1 MFFNETQFI
10 VNLSIFHKFIISDLD
25 EDSNDYAED
34 SADSD
39 SSEGLSGED
48 KPDNENSLGS
58 FTFNRKERLDVKK
71 PGPFFRNSENNF
83 FFNKVITMVSD
94 DLHIPSCL
102 HLDSW
107 NIYIVMLD
115 YVI

>member
-1 MFFNETQFI
+1 MRLEYVRQIINFSISLVIVLLQFV
-10 VNLSIFHKFIISDLD
+10 VNLSIFHKFIYSISDLD

-34 SADSD
+34 SADRD

-83 FFNKVITMVSD
+83 FFNKVIRMVFD
-94 DLHIPSCL
+94 D
-102 HLDSW
+102 
-107 NIYIVMLD
+107 
-115 YVI
+115 

>member
-1 MFFNETQFI
+1 MTR
-10 VNLSIFHKFIISDLD
+10 IIIP
-25 EDSNDYAED
+25 EIIPDSENSTDDYEEA

-83 FFNKVITMVSD
+83 FF
-94 DLHIPSCL
+94 LQ
-102 HLDSW
+102 W
-107 NIYIVMLD
+107 NL
-115 YVI
+115 

>member
-1 MFFNETQFI
+1 MTASTTFN
-10 VNLSIFHKFIISDLD
+10 LDADASDYIMY
-25 EDSNDYAED
+25 EDSNDYEEA

-83 FFNKVITMVSD
+83 FFNKVIRMVFAE
-94 DLHIPSCL
+94 
-102 HLDSW
+102 
-107 NIYIVMLD
+107 
-115 YVI
+115 